1 MPTNQRLDYIDM
13 AKGSAI
19 ALMVF
24 GHTFS
29 TYQNTPIMVW
39 IYSFHMPVFFF
50 LSGFMISRQ
59 KVVNSGQRISTFVQ
73 SRACRLLVPYA
84 IIGFCYAPFKIL
96 LSKFANKPYD
106 VSTIWQMLIGI
117 NPDGEL
123 WFLYALFVMTMIAA
137 VFSFRVS
144 LIGLLAAVV
153 VLIWNPWHIVTNFLF
168 FFLLGI
174 YIKRKHKNF
183 IELIMPVHIV
193 VLAVI
198 AFIVGNYCLN
208 VLKVHSFFLLTGIS
222 GMVITFSLSFWLSR
236 LKSPFSNLFEYWGIL
251 SMDIYI
257 LSDIIKI
264 PFRII
269 FWNMLHF
276 YTLSFIICTTMAM
289 VCSVWISK
297 YIVRR
302 NKFLKFL
309 VLGMRK

>member
-1 MPTNQRLDYIDM
+1 MLI
-13 AKGSAI
+13 
-19 ALMVF
+19 
-24 GHTFS
+24 
-29 TYQNTPIMVW
+29 
-39 IYSFHMPVFFF
+39 
-50 LSGFMISRQ
+50 
-59 KVVNSGQRISTFVQ
+59 
-73 SRACRLLVPYA
+73 PYV

-96 LSKFANKPYD
+96 LSNFANKPYD

-144 LIGLLAAVV
+144 MIGLLAAVV

-174 YIKRKHKNF
+174 YIKRKYKNF
-183 IELIMPVHIV
+183 IDFIMPVHIV

-222 GMVITFSLSFWLSR
+222 GMAITFSLSFWLSG

-276 YTLSFIICTTMAM
+276 YTLSFIICTIMAM

-309 VLGMRK
+309 VLGIRK